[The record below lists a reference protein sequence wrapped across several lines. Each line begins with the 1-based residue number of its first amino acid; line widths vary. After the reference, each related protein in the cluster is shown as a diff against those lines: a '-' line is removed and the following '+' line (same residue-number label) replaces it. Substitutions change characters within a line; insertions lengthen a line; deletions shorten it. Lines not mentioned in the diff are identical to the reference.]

1 MTIQE
6 RTPAP
11 ARPGRTQ
18 EAAPAHPPQPAQDR
32 TDTDI
37 GTDTG
42 AGTEAEGRGQGEE
55 QELDVFGRFCP
66 SRGMFAELADK
77 WSLLI
82 LMSLGKLGEQRFSEL
97 QRAVGGVS
105 RKMLTQSLRTLERHG
120 LISRTVHPQ
129 TPPRVV
135 YGLLPRGRE
144 LAGLVAPLG
153 RWTELNTPAMLA
165 AREDFDTT
173 HDDAHDPASDDAHDP
188 AHHPRRTG

>member
-6 RTPAP
+6 RKPAP

-18 EAAPAHPPQPAQDR
+18 ESDPACPQQPAPEQ
-32 TDTDI
+32 
-37 GTDTG
+37 
-42 AGTEAEGRGQGEE
+42 GRGQGQGQGRGQAEE

-135 YGLLPRGRE
+135 YGLHPRGRE
-144 LAGLVAPLG
+144 LADLVAPLG

-173 HDDAHDPASDDAHDP
+173 HENAGDDAHDP
-188 AHHPRRTG
+188 AHHPHHAG